1 MNGTNESHEN
11 PGSKLNFFRK
21 NLKIL
26 CHPICNRLYVCENIR
41 AGGWMCGCLCVG
53 VCVRARRCV
62 STSVCLS
69 FWTPPPS
76 PPGTLPP
83 SEKRDYNSI
92 LMVPRFISGDIL
104 LMVCWWSHF
113 TSRRKVHVDGP
124 MSEVVEKF
132 IWWSRF
138 KSGGNV
144 LMEIFWWSRQLS
156 EGGVVRFVTRSGQ
169 KPGFWT
175 VTTVLEFV
183 KFETKVR
190 GFTLYVHVC
199 VCVRITLVYNP
210 LYKQCTQLDLCR
222 YHTRL
227 DVWPY
232 LTHPYIYIYIYIYIY
247 VYICTYISTCV
258 QGIIARRYT
267 ACSWKDET
275 RNCRRNGK
283 QNLDGHRTSL
293 FTRCILK
300 ETWTWKETWTLTI
313 EDFDFY
319 SDDHFDGQSSG
330 LCSSSGLF

>member
-1 MNGTNESHEN
+1 MVPFQKWWKRAYG
-11 PGSKLNFFRK
+11 NF
-21 NLKIL
+21 
-26 CHPICNRLYVCENIR
+26 
-41 AGGWMCGCLCVG
+41 
-53 VCVRARRCV
+53 
-62 STSVCLS
+62 
-69 FWTPPPS
+69 
-76 PPGTLPP
+76 
-83 SEKRDYNSI
+83 
-92 LMVPRFISGDIL
+92 LMVPSVERGWRGQIRDKKWAETWIL
-104 LMVCWWSHF
+104 DSDYSTRICQ
-113 TSRRKVHVDGP
+113 
-124 MSEVVEKF
+124 
-132 IWWSRF
+132 IWDQGSRF
-138 KSGGNV
+138 HA
-144 LMEIFWWSRQLS
+144 LC
-156 EGGVVRFVTRSGQ
+156 TC
-169 KPGFWT
+169 
-175 VTTVLEFV
+175 
-183 KFETKVR
+183 
-190 GFTLYVHVC
+190 VC

-210 LYKQCTQLDLCR
+210 LYKQCMQLDLCR